1 MPFLRVVDLSKRYG
15 GIEALQRVNLDIFS
29 GEVIGVVGDTYS
41 GKSTLLRLIAGAI
54 RPDKGKFYVQGRAV
68 RLAPPHRAGRYGI
81 RVVHQDI
88 NDAQLMTGIGYIF
101 AGRPPR
107 SPLPLRWLGWWD
119 QRNMEAIASAEF
131 ERLGFEPPSLTC
143 RLNDLTSAQRKM
155 VAFVHA
161 TIRTPHLLVLDEPM
175 NALEQYQA
183 EIFRLIEE
191 TRARGGAVLLV
202 TQNIDDIFRLSD
214 RIIVLNAGQ
223 KIAERRA
230 AETTQEEIVRLILEL
245 SEDKR
250 SPAVWALSTYFEV
263 RQQAEKLNQLN
274 QKLEKRAVQLNAHA
288 DVARSVTSILD
299 LDELLRRI
307 VKIIGERFSY
317 YHVAIFLADEGGEF
331 VLLRNSAGPEPPPA
345 EQVRLR
351 VGEGSMIG
359 WCAAT
364 GQAQLANDVSDVRN
378 FRHDAGLPNTRSE
391 LALPLRIGTRV
402 LGVLDL
408 QAERQNSFDEED
420 VFVLQGL
427 ADQLAIAIRN
437 AELFEAAQVARQ
449 QADRASRFKS
459 IFLSNMSHE
468 LRTPLSAI
476 IGHTKAMM
484 STDAQFYDSP
494 IPDEYLHDLRTIC
507 RSGEHLLALIN
518 DILDLSQIETGE
530 FKLNFA
536 AIDLKS
542 ILDHAIQAS
551 YGLLHSRP
559 VDLKAHYPDDLPP
572 VWGDHLRTQ
581 QIVLNLLSNAV
592 KYTEEGAVT
601 VSAETA
607 GSSVVVSV
615 LDTGIGI
622 PEHILPYLFDRLNQ
636 PDLARSKKY
645 GGTGLGLNISKQLVE
660 LQGGK
665 IHVESQVGV
674 GSLFRFSIP
683 IATTEQLALTGGQVI
698 QSPPIKTGK
707 SIIFETPVPS
717 TTRLILLLQDECTE
731 ALRLQQDLETA
742 GYVVEQANVDQSAL
756 DLADVI
762 APDGIIFHAGNA
774 GAYALLEALLVS
786 PYTASTPILV
796 IVSNSGTPR
805 SELPA
810 IETRIV
816 PVQIMEK
823 TAPGDII
830 RALKTVWKD

>member
-1 MPFLRVVDLSKRYG
+1 MKFSAMPFLRAVDLSKRYG

-29 GEVIGVVGDTYS
+29 SEVIGVVGDTYS
-41 GKSTLLRLIAGAI
+41 GKSTLLRLIAGSL
-54 RPDKGKFYVQGRAV
+54 RPDSGTFYVQGRAV
-68 RLAPPHRAGRYGI
+68 QLTPPYRAGRHGI
-81 RVVHQDI
+81 CVVHQDI
-88 NDAQLMTGIGYIF
+88 NDAQHMTAASYIF

-107 SPLPLRWLGWWD
+107 SPFPLRWLGWWD
-119 QRNMEAIASAEF
+119 QRQMEAIASAEF
-131 ERLGFEPPSLTC
+131 ERLGFEPPLLTC

-175 NALEQYQA
+175 NALELYQA

-191 TRARGGAVLLV
+191 TRTRGGAVLLV

-214 RIIVLNAGQ
+214 RIVVLNAGQ
-223 KIAERRA
+223 KIAERRTS
-230 AETTQEEIVRLILEL
+230 ETTQEEIVRLILES

-250 SPAVWALSTYFEV
+250 TPAVWALSTYFEV

-307 VKIIGERFSY
+307 VKIIAERFSY
-317 YHVAIFLADEGGEF
+317 YHVAIFLIDDGGEF
-331 VLLRNSAGPEPPPA
+331 VLLRNSAGPQPA
-345 EQVRLR
+345 PVEKIQLK

-364 GQAQLANDVSDVRN
+364 GQAQLVNNVSDARN
-378 FRHDAGLPNTRSE
+378 FQHNAGLPNTQSE
-391 LALPLRIGTRV
+391 LALPLRIGKRV

-420 VFVLQGL
+420 VIVLQGL

-437 AELFEAAQVARQ
+437 AELFEAAQIARQ

-476 IGHTKAMM
+476 IGHTKAML
-484 STDAQFYDSP
+484 STEAQFYNSP
-494 IPDEYLHDLRTIC
+494 IPDDYLHDLRTIC

-530 FKLNFA
+530 FKLNFV

-542 ILDHAIQAS
+542 ILDHAVQTS
-551 YGLLHSRP
+551 HGLLHGRP

-592 KYTEEGAVT
+592 KYTEEGAVL
-601 VSAETA
+601 VSAEA
-607 GSSVVVSV
+607 VGSSVVVSV
-615 LDTGIGI
+615 QDTGIGI

-665 IHVESQVGV
+665 IHVESQVGQ
-674 GSLFRFSIP
+674 GSLFTFSIP
-683 IATTEQLALTGGQVI
+683 IATAEQLVLTGGQAL
-698 QSPPIKTGK
+698 QLPPTQTGK
-707 SIIFETPVPS
+707 SIIFETPAS
-717 TTRLILLLQDECTE
+717 SAARLILLLQDECPETFS
-731 ALRLQQDLETA
+731 LQQDLETA
-742 GYVVEQANVDQSAL
+742 GYIVEQANVEPAAL

-762 APDGIIFHAGNA
+762 SPDGIIFHAKHA
-774 GAYALLEALLVS
+774 GAYSLLDTLIAA
-786 PYTASTPILV
+786 PYTALIPILV
-796 IVSNSGTPR
+796 IAPSNNYKPPT
-805 SELPA
+805 
-810 IETRIV
+810 IKTRLV
-816 PVQIMEK
+816 PVRVIEK
-823 TAPGDII
+823 ATPGDLIQ
-830 RALKTVWKD
+830 ALKG